1 MSEALLEVRGLD
13 VAFDGPAGPI
23 RVVRGLDLHL
33 AAGEVLGVVGESGS
47 GKSVATRAMLGLLPG
62 TARVAGSV
70 RFFGEELIGRS
81 QRQLRGLRGAR
92 MSMIFQDSMTALNPV
107 LTIGAQIAE
116 AITVHN
122 SAMSRRDVLRRTLDL
137 LDLVAMPSTDRG
149 LRQYPFEMSGGMRQR
164 VVIAIAMA
172 NNPDLLIADEPTTA
186 LDVTVQA
193 QILDVLRG
201 LRDHRRTGMVLI
213 THDLGVV
220 AGLADRVAVM
230 YAGRVVETGPVDD
243 LFDCPR
249 HPYTRGLL
257 AATPQIA
264 GGLVQSIDGT
274 PPAPGALPPGCPFA
288 PRCKLADALC
298 RADEPT
304 LRLVV
309 TNTLAACHF
318 AAAAVAVP
326 ADV

>member
-1 MSEALLEVRGLD
+1 MSETLLEVRGLN
-13 VAFDGPAGPI
+13 VAFDEPDGPI
-23 RVVRGLDLHL
+23 RVVRGLDLRL

-47 GKSVATRAMLGLLPG
+47 GKSVAMRAIFGLLPG
-62 TARVAGSV
+62 TARITGSV
-70 RFFGEELIGRS
+70 RLLGEELIGRS

-92 MSMIFQDSMTALNPV
+92 MSMIFQDPMTALNPV
-107 LTIGAQIAE
+107 LTIGAQMAE
-116 AITVHN
+116 AIAIHN
-122 SAMSRRDVLRRTLDL
+122 GAISRRDVLRRAHDL

-201 LRDHRRTGMVLI
+201 LRDHHRIGMVLI

-230 YAGRVVETGPVDD
+230 YAGRIVETGPVDD

-264 GGLVQSIDGT
+264 GGIVQGIDGT
-274 PPAPGALPPGCPFA
+274 PPAPSALPPGCPFA
-288 PRCKLADALC
+288 PRCKFANDPC
-298 RADEPT
+298 RVDEPT
-304 LRLVV
+304 LRPVGG
-309 TNTLAACHF
+309 TLAACHF
-318 AAAAVAVP
+318 AGAPVAAP